1 MSYLTN
7 EIDTYICEALTGS
20 FVSAFA
26 FVFIVV
32 SVFIF
37 GFTSAWAAE
46 PTNKCVRQETLA
58 GSQITL
64 TADQVYVPGGR
75 NPLQRLDIYAPAK
88 LGTKP
93 VQPVPTALAATPKT
107 MAAKKLPVILYI
119 HGGSFCLGDKVS
131 SVTTMPHVFTRN
143 GFVFVSIDY
152 RLSPAV
158 HFPAHVQD
166 VASAIAWIHR
176 SIGRYGGDP
185 NRIFLLGHS
194 AGAQLAALVSADQRY
209 LLRHGLSLKTVS
221 GVVLLDGGALDVAA
235 SLLTDKHRPVKS
247 PAFGN
252 NPAVWRQASPIYH
265 VKEGK
270 NIPPF
275 LIYYLPGTIQST
287 EQNTKLISAL
297 RRARVPF
304 DVHVIENKNH
314 REINEALGND
324 NDPEGEQI
332 IRFFNGLSQPRP

>member
-1 MSYLTN
+1 YLTN
-7 EIDTYICEALTGS
+7 KTYPNISAAFIGS
-20 FVSAFA
+20 FIFA
-26 FVFIVV
+26 
-32 SVFIF
+32 FIF
-37 GFTSAWAAE
+37 GFTRAWAAE
-46 PTNKCVRQETLA
+46 PTNVCARQERLA

-64 TADQVYVPGGR
+64 IADQVYVPGSR

-88 LGTKP
+88 LGTEP
-93 VQPVPTALAATPKT
+93 ALQAPTALATKLSTGLSTKPKT
-107 MAAKKLPVILYI
+107 MLAKKLPVIIYI

-194 AGAQLAALVSADQRY
+194 AGAQLAALVSTDQRY
-209 LLRHGLSLKTVS
+209 LFWHGLSLKTVS

-235 SLLTDKHRPVKS
+235 SLLTDKRRPVKS
-247 PAFGN
+247 PAFGS

-265 VKEGK
+265 VKEGR

-275 LIYYLPGTIQST
+275 LIYYLPWTIQST

-332 IRFFNGLSQPRP
+332 IRFFNGLSHSRP

>member
-1 MSYLTN
+1 M
-7 EIDTYICEALTGS
+7 
-20 FVSAFA
+20 
-26 FVFIVV
+26 
-32 SVFIF
+32 
-37 GFTSAWAAE
+37 
-46 PTNKCVRQETLA
+46 LA
-58 GSQITL
+58 S
-64 TADQVYVPGGR
+64 
-75 NPLQRLDIYAPAK
+75 K
-88 LGTKP
+88 LLSKK
-93 VQPVPTALAATPKT
+93 LLS
-107 MAAKKLPVILYI
+107 KKLPVILYI

-131 SVTTMPHVFTRN
+131 SVTTMPQVFTSN

-166 VASAIAWIHR
+166 VASAIAWIHS
-176 SIGRYGGDP
+176 SIGRYDGDP

-194 AGAQLAALVSADQRY
+194 AGAQLAALVSTDQRY

-235 SLLTDKHRPVKS
+235 SLLTDKRRPVKS
-247 PAFGN
+247 PAFGS

-275 LIYYLPGTIQST
+275 LIYYLPWTMQST

-314 REINEALGND
+314 RELNEALGND

-332 IRFFNGLSQPRP
+332 IRFFNGLTHHRP

>member
-1 MSYLTN
+1 MSYLTSK
-7 EIDTYICEALTGS
+7 TYPNTCAAFIGS
-20 FVSAFA
+20 FIFA
-26 FVFIVV
+26 
-32 SVFIF
+32 FIF
-37 GFTSAWAAE
+37 GFTRASAAE
-46 PTNKCVRQETLA
+46 PTNVCARQETLA

-64 TADQVYVPGGR
+64 TADQVYVPGSR

-88 LGTKP
+88 LGTM
-93 VQPVPTALAATPKT
+93 L
-107 MAAKKLPVILYI
+107 AKKLPVIIYI

-131 SVTTMPHVFTRN
+131 SVTTMPQVFTSK

-166 VASAIAWIHR
+166 VASAIAWIHS

-194 AGAQLAALVSADQRY
+194 AGAQLAALVSTDQRY
-209 LLRHGLSLKTVS
+209 LLRHGLSLRTVS

-235 SLLTDKHRPVKS
+235 SLLTDKRRPIKS
-247 PAFGN
+247 SAFGS

-275 LIYYLPGTIQST
+275 LIYYLPWTIQST
-287 EQNTKLISAL
+287 EQNTNLISAL

-324 NDPEGEQI
+324 NDPEGAQI
-332 IRFFNGLSQPRP
+332 IRFFNRFSRPRP

>member
-1 MSYLTN
+1 M
-7 EIDTYICEALTGS
+7 CA
-20 FVSAFA
+20 
-26 FVFIVV
+26 
-32 SVFIF
+32 
-37 GFTSAWAAE
+37 
-46 PTNKCVRQETLA
+46 RQERLA

-64 TADQVYVPGGR
+64 IADQVYVPGSR

-88 LGTKP
+88 LGTEP
-93 VQPVPTALAATPKT
+93 APPAQAALATTPKT
-107 MAAKKLPVILYI
+107 MLAKKLPVILYI

-166 VASAIAWIHR
+166 VASAIAWIHG

-194 AGAQLAALVSADQRY
+194 AGAQLAALVSTDQRY
-209 LLRHGLSLKTVS
+209 LFWHGLSLKTVS

-235 SLLTDKHRPVKS
+235 SLLTDKRRPVKS
-247 PAFGN
+247 PAFGS

-275 LIYYLPGTIQST
+275 LIYYLPWTIQST

-332 IRFFNGLSQPRP
+332 IRFFNRLSRSRR

>member
-7 EIDTYICEALTGS
+7 KTSSNICAAFIGS
-20 FVSAFA
+20 CIFA
-26 FVFIVV
+26 F
-32 SVFIF
+32 VFIF

-46 PTNKCVRQETLA
+46 PANLSARQLTLA
-58 GSQITL
+58 GSPITL
-64 TADQVYVPGGR
+64 TADQVYVPGSR

-88 LGTKP
+88 LGTEP
-93 VQPVPTALAATPKT
+93 APSASTGLATTPKT
-107 MAAKKLPVILYI
+107 MLAKKLPVILYI

-131 SVTTMPHVFTRN
+131 SVTTMPQVFTSK
-143 GFVFVSIDY
+143 GFVFVSVDY

-194 AGAQLAALVSADQRY
+194 AGAQLAALVSTDQRY

-235 SLLTDKHRPVKS
+235 SLLTDKRRPVKS
-247 PAFGN
+247 PAFGS

-275 LIYYLPGTIQST
+275 LIYYLPWTIQST

-332 IRFFNGLSQPRP
+332 IRFFNRLSQPRP